1 MPPRPGLSTGPCPGV
16 AWCAVA
22 WLAWHGER
30 AEPAGHA
37 LHLPR
42 AAGHR
47 PSRLSHHLAELRFVR
62 TSEGFS
68 APTSQRDLTVFTDRP
83 PQGPPPPGRGD
94 VVFKPRVALLSGAH
108 DLGDA
113 APGAGNRAATD
124 LRVVHGLG
132 GAGGDQAART
142 LMAALEAA
150 AWCVAGGG
158 SRPRHKAGS

>member
-16 AWCAVA
+16 AWCTVA